1 MKTFLCVVRRV
12 LAVLLALIFALLGAA
27 CLIAIPLSNNYSAMI
42 SMAVAMPTTAKSGG
56 SNPQYFTSDYSSAA
70 AVQEASA
77 QLCREIEQEGMVL
90 LRNNGDALPLAK
102 GASVT
107 LLGESAADLVYGGA
121 GAGSV
126 DTSTAPNLR
135 QAMEAAGFTVNP
147 VLWDFYTT
155 GAGASYKKEV
165 PSITG
170 QGRFAA
176 NEAPQSA
183 YTQAEFDSMAQYND
197 AAIVVIGRSGSESV
211 DLPTEYLSFTQEER
225 NLIQMATERFDKV
238 ILLLNVTNPINMTE
252 LSRYDIDAVLWVGA
266 LGQEGAYAIGE
277 ALNGTVNPSGHLVD
291 TWAADAS
298 SAPAAANLGDYTIT
312 NSDVFAGNK
321 YIVYAEGVY
330 VGYRY
335 YETRYEDAVLAQ
347 GNAGDFD
354 YDAQVVYPF
363 GYGLSYTDF
372 SWSDYK
378 MTETADGFALNV
390 TVTNTGKAAGKEV
403 VQAYLQNPYTEYDRA
418 NRIEKPAVEL
428 VGFAKT
434 DILQPGESQT
444 VQIDVDKSAL
454 KVFDAYGAGTYILEA
469 GDYYLTA
476 ASNAHEAAKNILAAK
491 GAEVDGNAAMT
502 ALYNQAQTDTRT
514 FATAETGAAVTAQ
527 LADGD
532 IATYDADFTYLSR
545 SDWSGTW
552 PTTYQNGSWEAPEAV
567 LTALEI
573 TRPEDES
580 AEMPAFDEAG
590 NLKLCDLIGA
600 DYDDAR
606 WETLLSQMS
615 KKDTYN
621 LIRHAGYGTMAVESI
636 GAPGTVH
643 KDGPAGI
650 SSTLAGGNLHCMA
663 YEPAVVLASTYNVE
677 LASRRG
683 KLVGEDSLSSGVQVW
698 YAPAMNIHRAANSGR
713 NFEYYAEDP
722 LLSGVFGAAETAAFQ
737 SKGGIVTIKHF
748 AFNDQENHRGDREG
762 QYGAATWLNEQ
773 SAREIYLKP
782 FEMCMKLDDITLNY
796 VEKQADGSY
805 QNAET
810 TIPAAMGVMT
820 AFNRI
825 GATWTGGS
833 YALITGILRTEWG
846 FNGAVITDNANTGV
860 FMLGQQMIEAGADM
874 KLTYDTSAARWDNY
888 DANDPETYHYA
899 REALHHV
906 LYTTANTKAMNHAM
920 PGSVYKDGPQIATV
934 VRTVVNIL
942 CTLLLVFFAYRIFR
956 VWKPSKRKL
965 AKLEAKAA
973 AKANKA

>member
-27 CLIAIPLSNNYSAMI
+27 CLIAIPLSNNYSAMV
-42 SMAVAMPTTAKSGG
+42 SMAIAMPTTAKSGG

-135 QAMEAAGFTVNP
+135 RAMEAAGFTVNP

-291 TWAADAS
+291 TWAADAA

-444 VQIDVDKSAL
+444 VKIDVDKSAL

-502 ALYNQAQTDTRT
+502 ALYNQAQTDTKA

-527 LADGD
+527 MADAD
-532 IATYDADFTYLSR
+532 ITTYDADFTYLSR
-545 SDWSGTW
+545 SDWTGTW
-552 PTTYQNGSWEAPEAV
+552 PTTYQNGSWEAPETV

-621 LIRHAGYGTMAVESI
+621 LIRYAGYGTMAVESI

-748 AFNDQENHRGDREG
+748 AFNDQETNRIG
-762 QYGAATWLNEQ
+762 GAMFVNEQ
-773 SAREIYLKP
+773 AARQLYLKP
-782 FEMCMKLDDITLNY
+782 FEMS
-796 VEKQADGSY
+796 VVDGGAVGIMSG
-805 QNAET
+805 
-810 TIPAAMGVMT
+810 M
-820 AFNRI
+820 NRI
-825 GATWTGGS
+825 GCRWIGGHEG
-833 YALITGILRTEWG
+833 IMTNILRGEWG
-846 FNGAVITDNANTGV
+846 YKGFVITDQTSFNSFDYCDIREGLAAGNDLWLNTAHNMWALNDSELTATVMQNARTAV
-860 FMLGQQMIEAGADM
+860 HRYLYAV
-874 KLTYDTSAARWDNY
+874 
-888 DANDPETYHYA
+888 ANS
-899 REALHHV
+899 
-906 LYTTANTKAMNHAM
+906 NAMNGVDA
-920 PGSVYKDGPQIATV
+920 DTTV
-934 VRTVVNIL
+934 KNIIPAWQYGYVALVVFVAVMWFFGFKAVRAL
-942 CTLLLVFFAYRIFR
+942 WA
-956 VWKPSKRKL
+956 SKRYL
-965 AKLEAKAA
+965 AKKAERKAKRAAKKA
-973 AKANKA
+973 AKAQKAQ

>member
-1 MKTFLCVVRRV
+1 MSLLL
-12 LAVLLALIFALLGAA
+12 LAVVYAVVYGFLFCFESRRKIAA
-27 CLIAIPLSNNYSAMI
+27 RLVITPTAML
-42 SMAVAMPTTAKSGG
+42 MAVVMAVTVFAVSNLSFVSGDEVTIVVFYIRTLVDFADVLILSVQHEQLRETALHSELAAMDNVLHRQYEQYKQSKENIRLINRRYHELKMQIAAIRAERDKVKQDAALAEMEGDIHRYEAENKTGNPVLDTLLTAKSMYCQQHG
-56 SNPQYFTSDYSSAA
+56 
-70 AVQEASA
+70 
-77 QLCREIEQEGMVL
+77 I
-90 LRNNGDALPLAK
+90 
-102 GASVT
+102 
-107 LLGESAADLVYGGA
+107 
-121 GAGSV
+121 
-126 DTSTAPNLR
+126 NL
-135 QAMEAAGFTVNP
+135 TCV
-147 VLWDFYTT
+147 
-155 GAGASYKKEV
+155 
-165 PSITG
+165 
-170 QGRFAA
+170 
-176 NEAPQSA
+176 
-183 YTQAEFDSMAQYND
+183 
-197 AAIVVIGRSGSESV
+197 
-211 DLPTEYLSFTQEER
+211 
-225 NLIQMATERFDKV
+225 
-238 ILLLNVTNPINMTE
+238 
-252 LSRYDIDAVLWVGA
+252 
-266 LGQEGAYAIGE
+266 
-277 ALNGTVNPSGHLVD
+277 
-291 TWAADAS
+291 
-298 SAPAAANLGDYTIT
+298 
-312 NSDVFAGNK
+312 
-321 YIVYAEGVY
+321 
-330 VGYRY
+330 
-335 YETRYEDAVLAQ
+335 
-347 GNAGDFD
+347 
-354 YDAQVVYPF
+354 
-363 GYGLSYTDF
+363 
-372 SWSDYK
+372 
-378 MTETADGFALNV
+378 ADGFALNV

-403 VQAYLQNPYTEYDRA
+403 VQAYLQNPYTEYDCA

-444 VQIDVDKSAL
+444 VKIDVDKSAL

-580 AEMPAFDEAG
+580 AEMPAFDKAG

-722 LLSGVFGAAETAAFQ
+722 LLSGVFGAAETAGFQ

-748 AFNDQENHRGDREG
+748 AFNDQETNRIG
-762 QYGAATWLNEQ
+762 GAMFVNEQ
-773 SAREIYLKP
+773 AARQLYLKP
-782 FEMCMKLDDITLNY
+782 FEMS
-796 VEKQADGSY
+796 VVDGGAVGIMSG
-805 QNAET
+805 
-810 TIPAAMGVMT
+810 M
-820 AFNRI
+820 NRI
-825 GATWTGGS
+825 GCRWIGGHEG
-833 YALITGILRTEWG
+833 IMTNILRGEWG
-846 FNGAVITDNANTGV
+846 YKGFVITDQTSFNSFDYCDIREGLAAGNDLWLNTAYNMWALNDSELTATVMQNART
-860 FMLGQQMIEAGADM
+860 
-874 KLTYDTSAARWDNY
+874 AAHRY
-888 DANDPETYHYA
+888 LYAVANS
-899 REALHHV
+899 
-906 LYTTANTKAMNHAM
+906 NAMNGVDA
-920 PGSVYKDGPQIATV
+920 DTTV
-934 VRTVVNIL
+934 KNIIPAWQYTYVALVVFVAVMWFFGFKAVRAL
-942 CTLLLVFFAYRIFR
+942 WA
-956 VWKPSKRKL
+956 SKRYL
-965 AKLEAKAA
+965 AKKAERKAKRAAKKA
-973 AKANKA
+973 AKAQKAQ

>member
-1 MKTFLCVVRRV
+1 MRPGWSSPPT
-12 LAVLLALIFALLGAA
+12 
-27 CLIAIPLSNNYSAMI
+27 AML
-42 SMAVAMPTTAKSGG
+42 MAVVMAVTVFAVSNLSFVSGDEVTIVVFYIRTLVDFAGVLILSVQHEQLREAALHSELAAMDNVLHRQYEQYKQSKENIRLINRRYHELKMQIAAIRAERDKVKQDAALAEMEGDIHRYEAENKTGNPVLDTLLTAKSMYCQQHG
-56 SNPQYFTSDYSSAA
+56 
-70 AVQEASA
+70 
-77 QLCREIEQEGMVL
+77 I
-90 LRNNGDALPLAK
+90 
-102 GASVT
+102 
-107 LLGESAADLVYGGA
+107 
-121 GAGSV
+121 
-126 DTSTAPNLR
+126 NL
-135 QAMEAAGFTVNP
+135 TCV
-147 VLWDFYTT
+147 
-155 GAGASYKKEV
+155 
-165 PSITG
+165 
-170 QGRFAA
+170 
-176 NEAPQSA
+176 
-183 YTQAEFDSMAQYND
+183 
-197 AAIVVIGRSGSESV
+197 
-211 DLPTEYLSFTQEER
+211 
-225 NLIQMATERFDKV
+225 
-238 ILLLNVTNPINMTE
+238 
-252 LSRYDIDAVLWVGA
+252 
-266 LGQEGAYAIGE
+266 
-277 ALNGTVNPSGHLVD
+277 
-291 TWAADAS
+291 
-298 SAPAAANLGDYTIT
+298 
-312 NSDVFAGNK
+312 
-321 YIVYAEGVY
+321 
-330 VGYRY
+330 
-335 YETRYEDAVLAQ
+335 
-347 GNAGDFD
+347 
-354 YDAQVVYPF
+354 
-363 GYGLSYTDF
+363 
-372 SWSDYK
+372 
-378 MTETADGFALNV
+378 ADGFALNV

-403 VQAYLQNPYTEYDRA
+403 VQAYLQNPYTEYDCA

-444 VQIDVDKSAL
+444 VKIDVDKSAL

-580 AEMPAFDEAG
+580 AEMPAFDKAG

-722 LLSGVFGAAETAAFQ
+722 LLSGVFGAAETAGFQ

-748 AFNDQENHRGDREG
+748 AFNDQETNRIG
-762 QYGAATWLNEQ
+762 GAMFVNEQ
-773 SAREIYLKP
+773 AARQLYLKP
-782 FEMCMKLDDITLNY
+782 FEMS
-796 VEKQADGSY
+796 VVDGGAVGIMSG
-805 QNAET
+805 
-810 TIPAAMGVMT
+810 M
-820 AFNRI
+820 NRI
-825 GATWTGGS
+825 GCRWIGGHEG
-833 YALITGILRTEWG
+833 IMTNILRGEWG
-846 FNGAVITDNANTGV
+846 YKGFVITDQTSFNSFDYCDIREGLAAGNDLWLNTAYNMWALNDSELTATVMQNART
-860 FMLGQQMIEAGADM
+860 
-874 KLTYDTSAARWDNY
+874 AAHRY
-888 DANDPETYHYA
+888 LYAVANS
-899 REALHHV
+899 
-906 LYTTANTKAMNHAM
+906 NAMNGVDA
-920 PGSVYKDGPQIATV
+920 DTTV
-934 VRTVVNIL
+934 KNIIPAWQYTYVALVVFVAVMWFFGFKAVRAL
-942 CTLLLVFFAYRIFR
+942 WA
-956 VWKPSKRKL
+956 SKRYL
-965 AKLEAKAA
+965 AKKAERKAKRAAKKA

>member
-1 MKTFLCVVRRV
+1 ML
-12 LAVLLALIFALLGAA
+12 
-27 CLIAIPLSNNYSAMI
+27 
-42 SMAVAMPTTAKSGG
+42 MAVVMAVTVFAVSNLSFVSGDEVTIVVFYIRTLVDFAGVLILSVQHEQLREAALHSELAAMDNVLHRQYEQYKQSKENIRLINRRYHELKMQIAAIRAERDKVKQDAALAEMEGDIHRYEAENKTGNPVLDTLLTAKSMYCQQHG
-56 SNPQYFTSDYSSAA
+56 
-70 AVQEASA
+70 
-77 QLCREIEQEGMVL
+77 I
-90 LRNNGDALPLAK
+90 
-102 GASVT
+102 
-107 LLGESAADLVYGGA
+107 
-121 GAGSV
+121 
-126 DTSTAPNLR
+126 NL
-135 QAMEAAGFTVNP
+135 TCV
-147 VLWDFYTT
+147 
-155 GAGASYKKEV
+155 
-165 PSITG
+165 
-170 QGRFAA
+170 
-176 NEAPQSA
+176 
-183 YTQAEFDSMAQYND
+183 
-197 AAIVVIGRSGSESV
+197 
-211 DLPTEYLSFTQEER
+211 
-225 NLIQMATERFDKV
+225 
-238 ILLLNVTNPINMTE
+238 
-252 LSRYDIDAVLWVGA
+252 
-266 LGQEGAYAIGE
+266 
-277 ALNGTVNPSGHLVD
+277 
-291 TWAADAS
+291 
-298 SAPAAANLGDYTIT
+298 
-312 NSDVFAGNK
+312 
-321 YIVYAEGVY
+321 
-330 VGYRY
+330 
-335 YETRYEDAVLAQ
+335 
-347 GNAGDFD
+347 
-354 YDAQVVYPF
+354 
-363 GYGLSYTDF
+363 
-372 SWSDYK
+372 
-378 MTETADGFALNV
+378 ADGFALNV

-403 VQAYLQNPYTEYDRA
+403 VQAYLQNPYTEYDCA

-444 VQIDVDKSAL
+444 VKIDVDKSAL

-580 AEMPAFDEAG
+580 AEMPAFDKAG

-722 LLSGVFGAAETAAFQ
+722 LLSGVFGAAETAGFQ

-748 AFNDQENHRGDREG
+748 AFNDQETNRIG
-762 QYGAATWLNEQ
+762 GAMFVNEQ
-773 SAREIYLKP
+773 AARQLYLKP
-782 FEMCMKLDDITLNY
+782 FEMS
-796 VEKQADGSY
+796 VVDGGAVGIMSG
-805 QNAET
+805 
-810 TIPAAMGVMT
+810 M
-820 AFNRI
+820 NRI
-825 GATWTGGS
+825 GCRWIGGHEG
-833 YALITGILRTEWG
+833 IMTNILRGEWG
-846 FNGAVITDNANTGV
+846 YKGFVITDQTSFNSFDYCDIREGLAAGNDLWLNTAYNMWALNDSELTATVMQNART
-860 FMLGQQMIEAGADM
+860 
-874 KLTYDTSAARWDNY
+874 AAHRY
-888 DANDPETYHYA
+888 LYAVANS
-899 REALHHV
+899 
-906 LYTTANTKAMNHAM
+906 NAMNGVDA
-920 PGSVYKDGPQIATV
+920 DTTV
-934 VRTVVNIL
+934 KNIIPAWQYTYVALVVFVAVMWFFGFKAVRAL
-942 CTLLLVFFAYRIFR
+942 WA
-956 VWKPSKRKL
+956 SKRYL
-965 AKLEAKAA
+965 AKKAERKAKRAAKKA

>member
-135 QAMEAAGFTVNP
+135 RAMEAAGFTVNP

-291 TWAADAS
+291 TWAADAA
-298 SAPAAANLGDYTIT
+298 SAPATANLGDYTIT

-347 GNAGDFD
+347 GNAGNFD

-444 VQIDVDKSAL
+444 VKIDVDKSAL

-469 GDYYLTA
+469 GD
-476 ASNAHEAAKNILAAK
+476 
-491 GAEVDGNAAMT
+491 
-502 ALYNQAQTDTRT
+502 
-514 FATAETGAAVTAQ
+514 
-527 LADGD
+527 
-532 IATYDADFTYLSR
+532 
-545 SDWSGTW
+545 
-552 PTTYQNGSWEAPEAV
+552 
-567 LTALEI
+567 
-573 TRPEDES
+573 
-580 AEMPAFDEAG
+580 
-590 NLKLCDLIGA
+590 
-600 DYDDAR
+600 
-606 WETLLSQMS
+606 
-615 KKDTYN
+615 
-621 LIRHAGYGTMAVESI
+621 
-636 GAPGTVH
+636 
-643 KDGPAGI
+643 
-650 SSTLAGGNLHCMA
+650 
-663 YEPAVVLASTYNVE
+663 
-677 LASRRG
+677 
-683 KLVGEDSLSSGVQVW
+683 
-698 YAPAMNIHRAANSGR
+698 
-713 NFEYYAEDP
+713 
-722 LLSGVFGAAETAAFQ
+722 
-737 SKGGIVTIKHF
+737 
-748 AFNDQENHRGDREG
+748 
-762 QYGAATWLNEQ
+762 
-773 SAREIYLKP
+773 
-782 FEMCMKLDDITLNY
+782 
-796 VEKQADGSY
+796 
-805 QNAET
+805 
-810 TIPAAMGVMT
+810 
-820 AFNRI
+820 
-825 GATWTGGS
+825 
-833 YALITGILRTEWG
+833 
-846 FNGAVITDNANTGV
+846 
-860 FMLGQQMIEAGADM
+860 
-874 KLTYDTSAARWDNY
+874 
-888 DANDPETYHYA
+888 
-899 REALHHV
+899 
-906 LYTTANTKAMNHAM
+906 
-920 PGSVYKDGPQIATV
+920 
-934 VRTVVNIL
+934 
-942 CTLLLVFFAYRIFR
+942 
-956 VWKPSKRKL
+956 
-965 AKLEAKAA
+965 
-973 AKANKA
+973 

>member
-27 CLIAIPLSNNYSAMI
+27 CLIAIPLSNNYSAMV
-42 SMAVAMPTTAKSGG
+42 SMAIAMPTTAKSGG

-70 AVQEASA
+70 AVQETSA

-102 GASVT
+102 GTSVT

-135 QAMEAAGFTVNP
+135 RAMEAAGFTVNP

-183 YTQAEFDSMAQYND
+183 YTQTEFDSMAEYND
-197 AAIVVIGRSGSESV
+197 AAIIVIGRSGSESV
-211 DLPTEYLSFTQEER
+211 DLPVDYLSFTEEER
-225 NLIQMATERFDKV
+225 NLIEMAQGRFDKIV
-238 ILLLNVTNPINMTE
+238 LVLNVTNPINMTE
-252 LSRYDIDAVLWVGA
+252 IARYDIDAVLWVGA
-266 LGQEGAYAIGE
+266 LGQEGAYAVGE

-291 TWAADAS
+291 TWAVDPAGS
-298 SAPAAANLGDYTIT
+298 PAAANLGDYTIT
-312 NSDVFAGNK
+312 NSNVTSGNK
-321 YIVYAEGVY
+321 YIVYAEDIY

-335 YETRYEDAVLAQ
+335 YETRYEDAVLGQ
-347 GNAGDFD
+347 GNAGDYD

-372 SWSDYK
+372 TWSDYK
-378 MTETADGFALNV
+378 MTETANGFALNV
-390 TVTNTGKAAGKEV
+390 TVKNTGSAAGKDV
-403 VQAYLQNPYTEYDRA
+403 VQAYLQSPYTDYDKA
-418 NRIEKPAVEL
+418 NGIEKSAVEL

-444 VQIDVDKSAL
+444 VTIDVDKSTL
-454 KVFDAYGAGTYILEA
+454 KVFDAYGEGTYIVEA

-476 ASNAHEAAKNILAAK
+476 AANNILAAK
-491 GAEVDGNAAMT
+491 GAAVDGSADFT
-502 ALYNQAQTDTRT
+502 ALYTQAATDTKT
-514 FATAETGAAVTAQ
+514 YATAETGAAVTT
-527 LADGD
+527 LMSDAD
-532 IATYDADFTYLSR
+532 IKTYDPDFTYLSR
-545 SDWSGTW
+545 SDWTGTW
-552 PTTYQNGSWEAPEAV
+552 PATYQNGSWDAPETV

-573 TRPEDES
+573 TRPEDEN
-580 AEMPAFDEAG
+580 AEMPAFDQTG
-590 NLKLCDLIGA
+590 DLKLCDLIGA
-600 DYDDAR
+600 DYDDTR

-615 KKDTYN
+615 KKETYD
-621 LIRHAGYGTMAVESI
+621 LIRHAGYGTMAVQSA
-636 GAPGTVH
+636 GVPGTVA

-663 YEPAVVLASTYNVE
+663 YEPAVVLASTYNVD

-698 YAPAMNIHRAANSGR
+698 YAPAMNIHRTANAGR

-722 LLSGVFGAAETAAFQ
+722 YISGVFGAAETAGFQ

-748 AFNDQENHRGDREG
+748 AFNDQETNRIG
-762 QYGAATWLNEQ
+762 GAMFVNEQ
-773 SAREIYLKP
+773 SARQLYLKP
-782 FEMCMKLDDITLNY
+782 FEMSIVNGGAVGIMS
-796 VEKQADGSY
+796 G
-805 QNAET
+805 
-810 TIPAAMGVMT
+810 M
-820 AFNRI
+820 NRI
-825 GATWTGGS
+825 GCRWIGGH
-833 YALITGILRTEWG
+833 AGIMTNILRGEWG
-846 FNGAVITDNANTGV
+846 YKGFVITDQTSFASFNYCDIREGLPAGNDLWLNTAYN
-860 FMLGQQMIEAGADM
+860 MWDLKDDE
-874 KLTYDTSAARWDNY
+874 LTPTVMQAARTAAHRY
-888 DANDPETYHYA
+888 LYAVANS
-899 REALHHV
+899 
-906 LYTTANTKAMNHAM
+906 NAMNGVDA
-920 PGSVYKDGPQIATV
+920 DTV
-934 VRTVVNIL
+934 VKNIIPTWQYAYVALVVFAALMWFFGFKTVRAL
-942 CTLLLVFFAYRIFR
+942 WA
-956 VWKPSKRKL
+956 SKRYL
-965 AKLEAKAA
+965 AKKAERKAKRA
-973 AKANKA
+973 AKKVAKVNKA

>member
-12 LAVLLALIFALLGAA
+12 LAVLLALIFAPLGAA

-291 TWAADAS
+291 TWAADAA

-428 VGFAKT
+428 VSFAKT

-444 VQIDVDKSAL
+444 VQIDVDKSAM
-454 KVFDAYGAGTYILEA
+454 KVFDTYGAGTYILEA

-476 ASNAHEAAKNILAAK
+476 AANAHEAAKNILAAK

-502 ALYNQAQTDTRT
+502 ALYNQAQTDTKT
-514 FATAETGAAVTAQ
+514 FATAETGATVTAQ
-527 LADGD
+527 MADAD
-532 IATYDADFTYLSR
+532 ITTYDADFTYLSR

-552 PTTYQNGSWEAPEAV
+552 PTTYQNGSWEAPETV